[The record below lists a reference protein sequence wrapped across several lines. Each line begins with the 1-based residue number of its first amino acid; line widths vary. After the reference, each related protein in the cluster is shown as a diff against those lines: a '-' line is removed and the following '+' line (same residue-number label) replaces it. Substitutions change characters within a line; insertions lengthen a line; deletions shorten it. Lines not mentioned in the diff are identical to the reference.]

1 MLFNLYLSVYCFVY
15 VAVFFILTIVYFLN
29 SSLVTSNDFA
39 TTQHKPPNSGSENIQ
54 SGNITE
60 NGEFAEYFIL
70 LMNALPRVNVIV
82 LFRIS

>member
-60 NGEFAEYFIL
+60 NGEFL